1 MKNDLT
7 CGVVRDLLPSY
18 ADGIAGEETAAA
30 VERHM
35 AECEECRAA
44 LHRMKEPEDAVPPE
58 EKEIDYLKKV
68 RRRGMC
74 KVTAVLAAA
83 ALLAMAVTLGVLYKG
98 VPAEPGA
105 IAAAV
110 TVRDGTVRVTG
121 TLTDSGRVLSR
132 AHITQDE
139 SGAVEVRINV
149 TPLLFTHSGDFT
161 LEHPAARE
169 VTSVSVNG
177 LILWENGKAIDWTA
191 ARLYEAKNPYVG
203 DMSANAHIASLL
215 RIGNRV
221 GSFTNELQTDAE
233 PYGWTLLLDAPVTAA
248 AETDIR
254 EEMQKC
260 SCVLLATIDNLG
272 TVTWKY
278 QTETGQSSYSVTA
291 AEASRMAGRDIK
303 TCAESAAALQSLLE
317 TIGIL

>member
-44 LHRMKEPEDAVPPE
+44 LHRMKEPEDAAPPE

-68 RRRGMC
+68 RRRGRRR
-74 KVTAVLAAA
+74 VTAVLAAA

-105 IAAAV
+105 IAAVV

-121 TLTDSGRVLSR
+121 TLTDSGRALSR

-149 TPLLFTHSGDFT
+149 TPLPIAHSGDFT

-177 LILWENGKAIDWTA
+177 LILWENGKAIDWIA

-203 DMSANAHIASLL
+203 DMRANAHIASLL

-248 AETDIR
+248 DETDIR
-254 EEMQKC
+254 DEMQRC
-260 SCVLLATIDNLG
+260 SCVLLAMIDNLG

-278 QTETGQSSYSVTA
+278 ETEAGEKTFTVTA
-291 AEASRMAGRDIK
+291 SDASKLAGKDIK
-303 TCAESAAALQSLLE
+303 ACAASASELQNLLNDL
-317 TIGIL
+317 GF

>member
-44 LHRMKEPEDAVPPE
+44 LHRMKEPEDAAPPE

-68 RRRGMC
+68 RRRGRR

-105 IAAAV
+105 IAAVV
-110 TVRDGTVRVTG
+110 TVRDGSVRVTG
-121 TLTDSGRVLSR
+121 ALTDSGRALSR

-149 TPLLFTHSGDFT
+149 TPLPIAHSGDFT

-177 LILWENGKAIDWTA
+177 LILWENGKAIDWIA

-203 DMSANAHIASLL
+203 DMSANAHIASEPA
-215 RIGNRV
+215 
-221 GSFTNELQTDAE
+221 SAASQTNC
-233 PYGWTLLLDAPVTAA
+233 
-248 AETDIR
+248 R
-254 EEMQKC
+254 
-260 SCVLLATIDNLG
+260 
-272 TVTWKY
+272 
-278 QTETGQSSYSVTA
+278 
-291 AEASRMAGRDIK
+291 RMPSLTAGRFSLTPRSRRRTRRISGTK
-303 TCAESAAALQSLLE
+303 CKSARVCSWQRSIISVQSHGSMRPKRGRRPSPSRPRMPQNWRE
-317 TIGIL
+317 RISRPVPPPPRNCRIS